1 MLRLNNFNL
10 DGNDELNLVS
20 DVRNT
25 YLRSAGQR
33 PFFFFK
39 KKGYLRP
46 KIWKFSDISRI
57 IEPPYIFQDKKK
69 SKKGFNS
76 GRKKR

>member
-25 YLRSAGQR
+25 YLRSDRGH
-33 PFFFFK
+33 FLK